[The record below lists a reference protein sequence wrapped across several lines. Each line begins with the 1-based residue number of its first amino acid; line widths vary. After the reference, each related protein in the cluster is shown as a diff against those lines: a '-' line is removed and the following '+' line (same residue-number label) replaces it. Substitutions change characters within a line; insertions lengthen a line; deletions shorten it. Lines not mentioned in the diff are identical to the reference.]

1 MYSESPGAKHLGAL
15 VEIVLRNMASV
26 GVMQDEIALLRVF
39 EIEIDHFDL
48 RNGRGI
54 AWRIVLK
61 IQDPFDRIEIGKT
74 FHPAFNLKSGRTIQV
89 RIQVFDRLRFVG
101 FDAGGRVF
109 PLFSSSRDGFPS

>member
-1 MYSESPGAKHLGAL
+1 M
-15 VEIVLRNMASV
+15 
-26 GVMQDEIALLRVF
+26 
-39 EIEIDHFDL
+39 

-54 AWRIVLK
+54 GLRIVLK

-74 FHPAFNLKSGRTIQV
+74 FHPAFNQKSGRTIQV

-109 PLFSSSRDGFPS
+109 PLFQQLAGRFSVVNEGERRNFPFGEMRLDPTGHIERLIGHGGFGLSGNELREHRQRKQ